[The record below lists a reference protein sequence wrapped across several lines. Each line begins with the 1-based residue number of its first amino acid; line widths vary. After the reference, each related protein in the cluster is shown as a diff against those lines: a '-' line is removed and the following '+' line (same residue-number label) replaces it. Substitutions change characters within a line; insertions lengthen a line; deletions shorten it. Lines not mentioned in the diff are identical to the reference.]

1 MASLSDVVK
10 GIQSTNDLLVENVKG
25 QNRTAAMITA
35 FVTGQQS
42 SFGDKL
48 EAGREKG
55 KSKISTR
62 ATAVPKGGSKSNL
75 MSGSGLSGLL
85 KGAGGLLAFGGAL
98 ISTLLGGAAGASLL
112 ASIGTLAAT
121 AFGKLL
127 KGALLIGLISKFG
140 EGLIKKL
147 LDNLDPNSVTL
158 DEEDKKLFAKN
169 VTKALVVGVAVGM
182 FGKTLGIA
190 AFFASLVASSIE
202 GKMTTEQKA
211 AFKADILKGLG
222 DKWGV
227 TFSKKNLLQVGTFIA
242 GLLTLKM
249 IKGALSVAL
258 LGKAVP
264 GAGKGTGKFGRIF
277 RLGFLGRFAAA
288 SIITALGETLGNA
301 VKNATGSLFAGEAV
315 EFAASGAALALLL
328 GLGPQGILAMAII
341 GVAAA
346 AVLALG
352 RWMRGQ
358 RKEYADKLTKDMNKV
373 TKEFENKTDAEIA
386 ALLEKKTIEFQNAA
400 KNLTS
405 KLTIGNVGKETP
417 EQKKERLRLLK
428 ILSISQF
435 PGIAEDAK
443 NKLLSN
449 KAEEGKLTL
458 PLLLNHLLSQT
469 GVGGTVGT
477 DTFNMHDTQ
486 GLTPGLT
493 AATRLNKLSKFVKEN
508 FGTAAEDLIT
518 NKAGNNAMIFELLV
532 AALNKRDETIRS
544 GGAPVDNNTLITQV
558 IGSNTLNTV
567 DGTPLN

>member
-35 FVTGQQS
+35 FVTGQQA
-42 SFGDKL
+42 SFGDSL

-55 KSKISTR
+55 KSKKSTR
-62 ATAVPKGGSKSNL
+62 VTVAAKKSAGK
-75 MSGSGLSGLL
+75 SGSGFLGSLL
-85 KGAGGLLAFGGAL
+85 KGGGGLLALGGAL

-112 ASIGTLAAT
+112 LSIGKLAAK
-121 AFGKLL
+121 AFGKLI
-127 KGALLIGLISKFG
+127 KGALLIGIISKFG

-169 VTKALVVGVAVGM
+169 VTKALIVGVAVGM
-182 FGKTLGIA
+182 FSRTLGIA

-202 GKMTTEQKA
+202 GKMTADQKK

-227 TFSKKNLLQVGTFIA
+227 TFSKKNLLQVGVFIA

-264 GAGKGTGKFGRIF
+264 GAGKGTGKFGRLF

-288 SIITALGETLGNA
+288 SIIAALGETLGNA
-301 VKNATGSLFAGEAV
+301 VTNATGSLFAGEAV
-315 EFAASGAALALLL
+315 EFAASGVALALML
-328 GLGPQGILAMAII
+328 GLGPQGILALAIV

-352 RWMRGQ
+352 RWMKNQ
-358 RKEYADKLTKDMNKV
+358 QKEYADKLTKNMNKI
-373 TKEFENKTDAEIA
+373 TTEFEGKTDRQIAE
-386 ALLEKKTIEFQNAA
+386 LLKQKGIEYQEAA

-405 KLTIGNVGKETP
+405 KLTIGNIGTMTA
-417 EQKKERLRLLK
+417 EQKRERLRLLA
-428 ILSISQF
+428 ILAASSNERISN
-435 PGIAEDAK
+435 DAK

-449 KAEEGKLTL
+449 DAEEGT
-458 PLLLNHLLSQT
+458 
-469 GVGGTVGT
+469 
-477 DTFNMHDTQ
+477 
-486 GLTPGLT
+486 
-493 AATRLNKLSKFVKEN
+493 
-508 FGTAAEDLIT
+508 
-518 NKAGNNAMIFELLV
+518 
-532 AALNKRDETIRS
+532 
-544 GGAPVDNNTLITQV
+544 
-558 IGSNTLNTV
+558 
-567 DGTPLN
+567 

>member
-112 ASIGTLAAT
+112 ASIGTLAT
-121 AFGKLL
+121 KAFGKLI
-127 KGALLIGLISKFG
+127 KGALLIGIISKFG

-147 LDNLDPNSVTL
+147 FDKLDPNSQTI
-158 DEEDKKLFAKN
+158 DDADKKLFAKN
-169 VTKALVVGVAVGM
+169 ITKALVVGVAVGM

-301 VKNATGSLFAGEAV
+301 VTNASSSMFAGEAV

-328 GLGPQGILAMAII
+328 GLGPQGILAMAIV

-346 AVLALG
+346 AVMALG
-352 RWMRGQ
+352 RWMQGQ
-358 RKEYADKLTKDMNKV
+358 RKDYADELTRQTNEL
-373 TKEFENKTDAEIA
+373 TKEFKGKTDAEIERL
-386 ALLEKKTIEFQNAA
+386 LLEKDIAF
-400 KNLTS
+400 
-405 KLTIGNVGKETP
+405 
-417 EQKKERLRLLK
+417 QKKLAATVSSQTTGGVSGDDERKTKVLNILK
-428 ILSISQF
+428 NSSDAVIRRN
-435 PGIAEDAK
+435 AEA
-443 NKLLSN
+443 
-449 KAEEGKLTL
+449 
-458 PLLLNHLLSQT
+458 LLLQQRAKKGELGLPSILEHLLST
-469 GVGGTVGT
+469 KTFGVAGT
-477 DTFNMHDTQ
+477 DTFDVDKSSGQKAT
-486 GLTPGLT
+486 GTT
-493 AATRLNKLSKFVKEN
+493 AMLRMDELAKTIANN
-508 FGTAAEDLIT
+508 FGIEAKELLNIPE
-518 NKAGNNAMIFELLV
+518 NNALIFELLNK
-532 AALNKRDETIRS
+532 ALQTRDANLKA
-544 GGAPVDNNTLITQV
+544 GGERTDNNTLITQV
-558 IGSNTLNTV
+558 VGSNTLRTLDVPVN
-567 DGTPLN
+567 